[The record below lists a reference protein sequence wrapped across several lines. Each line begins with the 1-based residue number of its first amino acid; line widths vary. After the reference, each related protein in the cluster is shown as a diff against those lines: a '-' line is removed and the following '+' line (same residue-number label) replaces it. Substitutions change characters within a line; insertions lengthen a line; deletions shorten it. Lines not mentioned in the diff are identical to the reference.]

1 MSTTTFETTIKNYL
15 DNRAREDSLFA
26 ETYKK
31 ANKSIKG
38 CCRYIISRARKLKGS
53 GTAVAVDDAT
63 VFGWAVHYYDEDSPE
78 VEAAPAEA
86 VKVAA
91 PAAVVK
97 PGPAKPAAPKRQKA
111 KKTNHR
117 ADDSLQLS
125 LFGEL

>member
-1 MSTTTFETTIKNYL
+1 MANQIFETTIKNYL

-38 CCRYIISRARKLKGS
+38 CCRYIISRARKLD

-63 VFGWAVHYYDEDSPE
+63 VYGWAVHYYDEDNIK
-78 VEAAPAEA
+78 VEASSGRVE
-86 VKVAA
+86 VAA

>member
-1 MSTTTFETTIKNYL
+1 MANQIFETTIKNYL

-31 ANKSIKG
+31 ANKSIKE
-38 CCRYIISRARKLKGS
+38 CCRYIISRARKLG

-63 VFGWAVHYYDEDSPE
+63 VYGWAVHYYDEDNIK
-78 VEAAPAEA
+78 VEASSGRVEI
-86 VKVAA
+86 AA

>member
-1 MSTTTFETTIKNYL
+1 MANQIFETTIKNYL
-15 DNRAREDSLFA
+15 DNRAREDSFFA

-31 ANKSIKG
+31 ANKSIKE
-38 CCRYIISRARKLKGS
+38 CCRYIISRARKLG

-63 VFGWAVHYYDEDSPE
+63 VYGWAVHYYDEDNIK
-78 VEAAPAEA
+78 VEASSGRVE
-86 VKVAA
+86 VAA

-97 PGPAKPAAPKRQKA
+97 PEPAKPVAPKQKA
-111 KKTNHR
+111 KKTKHR

>member
-1 MSTTTFETTIKNYL
+1 MANQIFETTIKNYL

-31 ANKSIKG
+31 ANKSIKE
-38 CCRYIISRARKLKGS
+38 CCRYIISRARKLG

-63 VFGWAVHYYDEDSPE
+63 VYGWAVHYYDEDNIK
-78 VEAAPAEA
+78 VEASSGRVE
-86 VKVAA
+86 VAA

-97 PGPAKPAAPKRQKA
+97 PEPAKPATPKRQKA

>member
-31 ANKSIKG
+31 ANKSIKE
-38 CCRYIISRARKLKGS
+38 CCRYIISRARKLG

-63 VFGWAVHYYDEDSPE
+63 VYGWAVHYYDEDNIK
-78 VEAAPAEA
+78 VEASSGRVE
-86 VKVAA
+86 VAA

-111 KKTNHR
+111 KKINHR

>member
-1 MSTTTFETTIKNYL
+1 MANQIFETTIKNYL

-31 ANKSIKG
+31 ANKSIKE
-38 CCRYIISRARKLKGS
+38 CCRYIISRARKLG

-63 VFGWAVHYYDEDSPE
+63 VYGWAVHYYDEDNIK
-78 VEAAPAEA
+78 VEASSGRVE
-86 VKVAA
+86 VAA

>member
-1 MSTTTFETTIKNYL
+1 MANQIFETTIKNYL

-26 ETYKK
+26 YTYKK

-38 CCRYIISRARKLKGS
+38 CCRYIISRARKLG

-63 VFGWAVHYYDEDSPE
+63 VYGWAVHYYDEDNIK
-78 VEAAPAEA
+78 VEASSGRVE
-86 VKVAA
+86 VAA

>member
-31 ANKSIKG
+31 ANKSIKE
-38 CCRYIISRARKLKGS
+38 CCRYIISRARKLG

-63 VFGWAVHYYDEDSPE
+63 VYGWAVHYYDEDNIK
-78 VEAAPAEA
+78 VEASSGRVE
-86 VKVAA
+86 VAA

-97 PGPAKPAAPKRQKA
+97 PEPAKPAAPKRQKA